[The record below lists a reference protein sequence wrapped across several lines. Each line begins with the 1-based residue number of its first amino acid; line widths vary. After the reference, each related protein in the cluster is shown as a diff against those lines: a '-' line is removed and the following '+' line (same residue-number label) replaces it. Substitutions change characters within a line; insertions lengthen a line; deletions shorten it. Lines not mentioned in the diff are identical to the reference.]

1 MPSGPTSVQPP
12 AKSPLFAAVGLS
24 LAIGVG
30 TVLGTAD
37 IATIADVLSG
47 KWLTRGYTETQQA
60 HTIAI
65 AALEHSVGSVA
76 RDIDFVASRAGASI
90 RRSEDQTSDRFA
102 HLDAEIAA
110 LKEKLLGVELTQLI
124 SSRIDAPPGSPV
136 TASEASGLR
145 SSLIEL
151 SSAHH
156 SSVAAITRRLDR
168 IEVKVGLSTDVT
180 SSIHGPGAR
189 KSARRTVKARRPR
202 TLPPADDTAVSSPFQ
217 LEHGHLFTIKP
228 PSRQRAP
235 LRLTRL
241 PD

>member
-90 RRSEDQTSDRFA
+90 RRSEDQISDRFA

-124 SSRIDAPPGSPV
+124 SSRIDAPLGSPA

-180 SSIHGPGAR
+180 SSIPGAR

>member
-1 MPSGPTSVQPP
+1 MPSDPTSVRPL
-12 AKSPLFAAVGLS
+12 ARSPLFAAVGLS

-156 SSVAAITRRLDR
+156 NSVAAITRRLDR

-180 SSIHGPGAR
+180 SPIPGVVAR
-189 KSARRTVKARRPR
+189 KAARRIAKARKLHA
-202 TLPPADDTAVSSPFQ
+202 LPPADDTVSSTVR
-217 LEHGHLFTIKP
+217 LDHGHLFNIKP
-228 PSRQRAP
+228 ASRQRGP
-235 LRLTRL
+235 LRLSKL